1 LGHSRIKNIIGIF
14 MNQAGMRGVESSY
27 DGVGCSNGVCV
38 PEGTYYHQ
46 TGRIEN
52 EEVLT
57 WYKEKFYS

>member
-1 LGHSRIKNIIGIF
+1 
-14 MNQAGMRGVESSY
+14 MNQAGMRGVGSSY